1 MTNQSPSEQSPSPTP
16 PQPRRKP
23 ILELD
28 ELLAIIV
35 AFATVGLILFWGTKG
50 NREKFSLKS
59 LESPIA
65 SSESTGE
72 RSVFGGFPSIT
83 GEGNSSS
90 ARSSWS
96 KSRNRSLFNRYSPD
110 PATGLILGS
119 AQDNSLEDS
128 QTNPFLG
135 LFSSGYSSGYPD
147 RTMGKK
153 KFRGDGSNDGS
164 KGSDQ
169 ARGDGS
175 TDGSKGSDQARGD
188 GSTDGST
195 GSDQAGSSS
204 PIIIPTDVSDFR
216 LIEIDEIPNN
226 HWASP
231 FLIPLARD
239 KVLVNLPDQ
248 KFLPNRPVTRGEL
261 AAQIQKVFKEQ
272 KKRQAVNYKDKPT
285 DKSASKAI
293 DEATETGFM
302 SGYPGQEFR
311 PDQKVPRVQILVSL
325 ISGLNLKPSSN
336 PAQTIQIYRDKDQIP
351 DWAIEKV
358 AAATEAGIVVNY
370 SDKTLLRPNEPATHA
385 EMVSMLYQALVKS
398 GRAQGVSSPYIV
410 APK

>member
-1 MTNQSPSEQSPSPTP
+1 M
-16 PQPRRKP
+16 
-23 ILELD
+23 
-28 ELLAIIV
+28 
-35 AFATVGLILFWGTKG
+35 
-50 NREKFSLKS
+50 
-59 LESPIA
+59 
-65 SSESTGE
+65 
-72 RSVFGGFPSIT
+72 
-83 GEGNSSS
+83 
-90 ARSSWS
+90 
-96 KSRNRSLFNRYSPD
+96 
-110 PATGLILGS
+110 
-119 AQDNSLEDS
+119 
-128 QTNPFLG
+128 
-135 LFSSGYSSGYPD
+135 
-147 RTMGKK
+147 
-153 KFRGDGSNDGS
+153 
-164 KGSDQ
+164 
-169 ARGDGS
+169 
-175 TDGSKGSDQARGD
+175 
-188 GSTDGST
+188 
-195 GSDQAGSSS
+195 
-204 PIIIPTDVSDFR
+204 
-216 LIEIDEIPNN
+216 IEINEIPNN

-239 KVLVNLPDQ
+239 KVLVNLPNQ

-272 KKRQAVNYKDKPT
+272 KKRQRVNYKDKPT

-336 PAQTIQIYRDKDQIP
+336 PAQTLQIYRDKDQIP
-351 DWAIEKV
+351 EWAIEKV

-398 GRAQGVSSPYIV
+398 GRAQGVTSPYIV

>member
-1 MTNQSPSEQSPSPTP
+1 MTNQSPSDQSPSPTP
-16 PQPRRKP
+16 PQPSRRA

-35 AFATVGLILFWGTKG
+35 AFATVGLIFFWGTKG

-59 LESPIA
+59 VESPIA
-65 SSESTGE
+65 SSESTGK
-72 RSVFGGFPSIT
+72 SSLLPSLKSIT
-83 GEGNSSS
+83 AGDNSSS

-96 KSRNRSLFNRYSPD
+96 KSRNRSLFRGDSPV

-119 AQDNSLEDS
+119 AQDNSLEES

-153 KFRGDGSNDGS
+153 KS
-164 KGSDQ
+164 
-169 ARGDGS
+169 RGDGS
-175 TDGSKGSDQARGD
+175 TDGSTGPDQARGD

-216 LIEIDEIPNN
+216 LIEINEIPNN

-239 KVLVNLPDQ
+239 KVLVNLPNQ

-272 KKRQAVNYKDKPT
+272 KKRQRVNYKDKPT

-336 PAQTIQIYRDKDQIP
+336 PAQTLQIYRDKDQIP
-351 DWAIEKV
+351 EWAIEKV

-398 GRAQGVSSPYIV
+398 GRAQGVTSPYIV

>member
-1 MTNQSPSEQSPSPTP
+1 MCISAITMTNQSPSEQSPSPTP
-16 PQPRRKP
+16 PQPSRKP

-35 AFATVGLILFWGTKG
+35 AFATVGLIFFWGTKG

-65 SSESTGE
+65 SSESTESTGELSIFPSLKSITAGDKSSSE
-72 RSVFGGFPSIT
+72 RS
-83 GEGNSSS
+83 SS
-90 ARSSWS
+90 S
-96 KSRNRSLFNRYSPD
+96 KSRNRYLFRGDSPD
-110 PATGLILGS
+110 SVTGLMLGS

-128 QTNPFLG
+128 ETNPFLG
-135 LFSSGYSSGYPD
+135 LFSSGYSSTGYPD

-153 KFRGDGSNDGS
+153 KF
-164 KGSDQ
+164 
-169 ARGDGS
+169 
-175 TDGSKGSDQARGD
+175 RGD

-204 PIIIPTDVSDFR
+204 PTIIPTDVSDFR

-231 FLIPLARD
+231 FLIPLAKD

-248 KFLPNRPVTRGEL
+248 KFVPDRPVTRGEL

-272 KKRQAVNYKDKPT
+272 KKRQRVNYKDKPT

-311 PDQKVPRVQILVSL
+311 PEQKVPRVQILVSL

-351 DWAIEKV
+351 EWAIEKV

-370 SDKTLLRPNEPATHA
+370 SEKTMLRPNEPATHA

-398 GRAQGVSSPYIV
+398 GRAQGVTSPYII